1 MALGCHDIS
10 CSYHFMDIVMAV
22 IFLESKDN
30 AKIKHLRGL
39 IELNSARKKYQQTVL
54 EGTHLCLAWLQQ
66 QKKIFSLFTT
76 EQALKHPDLQKIM
89 TLYKGHIFVISE
101 VLYKD
106 LSTLGT
112 TLACLAVIDLPQNLP
127 TIDFNQDTLILEN
140 VQDPGNVG
148 TLLRSAAAANI
159 KQVIC
164 TQGSASLWSPRVLR
178 AGMGAHFSLTCFEN
192 STLEHILPNFKIPV
206 FVTSSHRSTSLYSK
220 NLTQACVWILG
231 NEGQGASDYAL
242 AHAQAVTIP
251 QPGGQ
256 ESLNVA
262 IAGSVCFFEMV
273 RQRQING

>member
-1 MALGCHDIS
+1 MAI
-10 CSYHFMDIVMAV
+10 

-39 IELNSARKKYQQTVL
+39 IELNSARKKHQQTVL

-76 EQALKHPDLQKIM
+76 EQALENSELQQVFE
-89 TLYKGHIFVISE
+89 LHQGHIFVISE

-112 TLACLAVIDLPQNLP
+112 TLPCLAIIDLPQNP
-127 TIDFNQDTLILEN
+127 AQIDFTQDTLILEN

-178 AGMGAHFSLTCFEN
+178 AGMGAHFSLVCFEN
-192 STLEHILPNFKIPV
+192 IQLEDILPQFKIPV
-206 FVTSSHRSTSLYSK
+206 FVTSSHRSISLYSK
-220 NLTQACVWILG
+220 DLTQACVWILG
-231 NEGQGASDYAL
+231 NEGQGASNYAL
-242 AHAQAVTIP
+242 EHAEAVAIP

-262 IAGSVCFFEMV
+262 IAGSICFFEMV
-273 RQRQING
+273 RQRQ

>member
-1 MALGCHDIS
+1 MAI
-10 CSYHFMDIVMAV
+10 

-39 IELNSARKKYQQTVL
+39 IELNSARKKHQQTVL

-76 EQALKHPDLQKIM
+76 EQALENSELQQVFE
-89 TLYKGHIFVISE
+89 LHQGHIFVISD

-112 TLACLAVIDLPQNLP
+112 TLPCLAIIDLPQNP
-127 TIDFNQDTLILEN
+127 AQIDFTQDTLILEN

-178 AGMGAHFSLTCFEN
+178 AGMGAHFSLVCFEN
-192 STLEHILPNFKIPV
+192 IQLEDILPQFKIPV

-220 NLTQACVWILG
+220 DLTQACVWILG
-231 NEGQGASDYAL
+231 NEGQGASNYAL
-242 AHAQAVTIP
+242 EHAEAVAIP

-262 IAGSVCFFEMV
+262 IAGSICFFEMV
-273 RQRQING
+273 RQRQ